1 MIDAITHQK
10 ATRRQWIA
18 LSILVLPT
26 LLVSMDMTVTYL
38 ALPVLSAALKPTSS
52 ELLWITDIFGFF
64 EAGLLIVMGSLGDRV
79 GIKKMLLLGATAFTA
94 ASVFAAFAPSA
105 FWLIVAR
112 AVMGIAG
119 AAILPTVLSLIRNMF
134 HNDTERTF
142 AMGLYTTCFSSGTML
157 GPIIGGFLL
166 SHFWWGSIFLMPV
179 PLILI
184 LLAAAP
190 ALLPEFK
197 DHRAKSIDLLSSALL
212 ILGTLAAIFGIKQI
226 AQNGPGALPVL
237 VVVAGVLVGV
247 FFVKRQQKLQHPLID
262 LELFKIKGFFIALT
276 ALFIGLFSWAG
287 IFLFVGQYL
296 QSVIGISAFA
306 AGLWMLPGALGSV
319 LLCMLAPVA
328 IKYFSRG
335 RVITFGLTVLAAGIF
350 LLCLLTTHSLWL
362 LVVCSFMISGGCG
375 LTVTLGIDKVV
386 ASAPPNKAG
395 AAAGISETSTTFGA
409 SLGVALL
416 GCIWTAFYRNDIST
430 TIPTGLSAH
439 QIETVKNTI
448 GSAVVQAKNL
458 HNQALLS
465 LAKQAFVHALHI
477 TAFFSALA
485 VVVVAV
491 LVAVKFKDKT
501 VVAIG

>member
-1 MIDAITHQK
+1 MIDTIAQQK
-10 ATRRQWIA
+10 ATRREWMA
-18 LSILVLPT
+18 LSILILPT

-38 ALPVLSAALKPTSS
+38 ALPVLSAALKPSSS

-64 EAGLLIVMGSLGDRV
+64 EAGLLIVMGSLGDRI
-79 GIKKMLLLGATAFTA
+79 GLKKMLLAGATAFTV

-112 AVMGIAG
+112 AVMDIAG
-119 AAILPTVLSLIRNMF
+119 ATILPTVLSLIRNMF

-142 AMGLYTTCFSSGTML
+142 AMGLYTTCFSAGTML

-166 SHFWWGSIFLMPV
+166 SHFWWGSIFLMPL

-184 LLAAAP
+184 LLIAAP
-190 ALLPEFK
+190 SLLPEFK
-197 DHRAKSIDLLSSALL
+197 DRQAKAIDLFSSALL
-212 ILGTLAAIFGIKQI
+212 ITGTLLAILGIKQI
-226 AQNGPGALPVL
+226 AQNGPNLDAAFLIIT
-237 VVVAGVLVGV
+237 GVLVIIL
-247 FFVKRQQKLQHPLID
+247 FVKRQRKLLHPLID
-262 LELFKIKGFFIALT
+262 LELFKIKGFSIALA

-296 QSVIGISAFA
+296 QSVIGIGAFA

-328 IKYFSRG
+328 LKYFSRSH
-335 RVITFGLTVLAAGIF
+335 VITFGLTVLAAGIF
-350 LLCLLTTHSLWL
+350 LLCLLTTHSLLL
-362 LVVCSFMISGGCG
+362 LVLCSFMISGGCG

-409 SLGVALL
+409 SLGIALL
-416 GCIWTAFYRNDIST
+416 GCIWTAFYRNDISS
-430 TIPTGLSAH
+430 TIPTGLTAH

-448 GSAVVQAKNL
+448 GGAVLQAKNL
-458 HNQALLS
+458 HDQALLN
-465 LAKQAFVHALHI
+465 LAKEAFVRALHI
-477 TAFFSALA
+477 TAFFSAIA
-485 VVVVAV
+485 VLVIAV
-491 LVAVKFKDKT
+491 LVAIKFREKP
-501 VVAIG
+501 VMIA

>member
-1 MIDAITHQK
+1 
-10 ATRRQWIA
+10 
-18 LSILVLPT
+18 
-26 LLVSMDMTVTYL
+26 
-38 ALPVLSAALKPTSS
+38 
-52 ELLWITDIFGFF
+52 
-64 EAGLLIVMGSLGDRV
+64 MGSLGDRI
-79 GIKKMLLLGATAFTA
+79 GLKKMLLAGATAFTA

-112 AVMGIAG
+112 AVMGVAG
-119 AAILPTVLSLIRNMF
+119 ATILPTVLSLIRNMF

-179 PLILI
+179 PLIVI

-197 DHRAKSIDLLSSALL
+197 DHEAKSIDLFSSVLL
-212 ILGTLAAIFGIKQI
+212 IAGTLLAILGIKQT
-226 AQNGPGALPVL
+226 AQNGPNL
-237 VVVAGVLVGV
+237 VAAFLVAAGVLVIIL
-247 FFVKRQQKLQHPLID
+247 FVKRQRKLSHPLID
-262 LELFKIKGFFIALT
+262 LELFKIKGFSIALA

-319 LLCMLAPVA
+319 FLCMLAPVA

-335 RVITFGLTVLAAGIF
+335 QVFTFGLTVLAAGIF
-350 LLCLLTTHSLWL
+350 LLCLLTTQSLIL
-362 LVVCSFMISGGCG
+362 LMVCCFMISGGCG

-386 ASAPPNKAG
+386 SSAPPNKAG

-409 SLGVALL
+409 SLGIALL
-416 GCIWTAFYRNDIST
+416 GCTWTAFYRNEISNK
-430 TIPTGLSAH
+430 IPTGLTAR
-439 QIETVKNTI
+439 QIETLKNTI
-448 GSAVVQAKNL
+448 GGAVVQAKNL
-458 HNQALLS
+458 HNQALLNM
-465 LAKQAFVHALHI
+465 AKQAFVHALHI
-477 TAFFSALA
+477 TAFFSAL
-485 VVVVAV
+485 VVLVVAV
-491 LVAVKFKDKT
+491 LVAVRFKEKPAVT
-501 VVAIG
+501 G